1 MSIWA
6 GLVAA
11 FGTVGMVVAGVF
23 AARATTRAAAAT
35 AEATRAAALAQAE
48 PSQREQ
54 DRATF
59 EAIKTELKDD
69 LAETK
74 REVQRVRGV
83 LWSISRWALALRDQV
98 VELGG
103 TPPQTPQDVEDYYRT
118 GV

>member
-1 MSIWA
+1 MTLWS

-11 FGTVGMVVAGVF
+11 FGTVGMVVAGIF
-23 AARATTRAAAAT
+23 SARATTRATMAT

-54 DRATF
+54 DRAAF
-59 EAIKTELKDD
+59 EAIKTELKED

-74 REVQRVRGV
+74 REVIKVRGV

-98 VELGG
+98 VERGG
-103 TPPQTPQDVEDYYRT
+103 TPHPPPQDVEDYYRT

>member
-1 MSIWA
+1 MTIWA
-6 GLVAA
+6 GIVAA

-35 AEATRAAALAQAE
+35 SEATRAAALAQAE
-48 PSQREQ
+48 PSHREQ
-54 DRATF
+54 DRAAF
-59 EAIKTELKDD
+59 EAIKAELKED
-69 LAETK
+69 LAETR

-98 VELGG
+98 TERGG
-103 TPPQTPQDVEDYYRT
+103 TPHPPPHDVEDYYRT